1 MIVRTMKRIPPRNL
15 PLWLIVG
22 LLALLSPLAVRAQTA
37 SGSLILVTPAAVVDD
52 RVSVDLLIRSAGLQR
67 YDLLNTANF
76 SIGEPA
82 AAVQVSSAPSAP
94 LTTLVMVNLG
104 SASDADL
111 IRATLRAYFDT
122 YYRPEDQVILYVF
135 GPNLLETFE
144 PADLSTLQS
153 QIDGLTASSLY
164 APIGSMFTTAQERLQ
179 TELAQHP
186 TRAFQALFVGSYLIA
201 NDDPLVGQGFAALGV
216 PLHVIQAHRFRDDST
231 EKLRALATN
240 GGGLFVNNR
249 GGRFLQDGTAVST
262 LALAYEALESSRSIY
277 TLSYRPQRRDLTT
290 EPEVTLTVQLTA
302 QQQVSTSYTYARTF
316 APPQVELAQA
326 ALELRRTP
334 SRSAAGVV
342 FDVSEHQLTARVVFS
357 DNVTRSIQSIQVEL
371 RSAADDQVLLSELD
385 LDPDVDALGNF
396 DVTLPLTAFDQ
407 PDSTTAF
414 RLVVTVTDE
423 LGLSGAAEA
432 EGRLLVAAL
441 PPLPTLTPEPTQPP
455 TATAPPAPTATVP
468 AAAPISAVPQT
479 ITGSDN
485 RLILLFA
492 GIILFLVL
500 VIAVMLV
507 RLRRIS
513 RAARLRSGAAADD
526 QEFITDAGQPDPPTK
541 QPATTP
547 TASPTPPA
555 PATNKLLGRLI
566 VIKGLKELEIP
577 ITRDEF
583 VIGRDSTGGCDY
595 VIAEPYISP
604 RHCMIIHRN
613 GRFAIRD
620 LKAKNGVFVNGERI
634 PIERDVVVPIGSE
647 VSITQNIVVELWDP
661 TTVVNRNTTR
671 MGSTVTQTQ
680 HSQVT
685 GTEHL
690 FRPMLGI
697 RYVDDD
703 EEVGDDYSPL

>member
-15 PLWLIVG
+15 SLWLLLG
-22 LLALLSPLAVRAQTA
+22 LLALISPFAVHAQTA
-37 SGSLILVTPAAVVDD
+37 SGSLLVVTPAAVVDD

-67 YDLLNTANF
+67 YDLLNAANF

-82 AAVQVSSAPSAP
+82 AAVQVTSTPSAP

-111 IRATLRAYFDT
+111 IRATLRAYFDS
-122 YYRPEDQVILYVF
+122 YYRPGDQVILYVF

-144 PADLSTLQS
+144 PTDLSALQS
-153 QIDGLTASSLY
+153 QIDGLIASNLY
-164 APIGSMFTTAQERLQ
+164 APIGSMFTAAQERLQ
-179 TELAQHP
+179 AELAQHP

-216 PLHVIQAHRFRDDST
+216 PLHVLQAHRFRDDST

-249 GGRFLQDGTAVST
+249 GGRFLQDGAAVST
-262 LALAYEALESSRSIY
+262 LALAYEALESSRSVY
-277 TLSYRPQRRDLTT
+277 TLSYSPQRRDLTV
-290 EPEVTLTVQLTA
+290 EPEVTLTVQLSA
-302 QQQVSTSYTYARTF
+302 QQRLSTSYAYERVF
-316 APPQVELAQA
+316 APPQVELADG
-326 ALELRRTP
+326 ALDLRRTP
-334 SRSAAGVV
+334 SRSADSVI

-357 DNVTRSIQSIQVEL
+357 DNVARSVQSIQVEL
-371 RSAADDQVLLSELD
+371 RSTADDEVLISELD

-396 DVTLPLTAFDQ
+396 DLTLPLTNFDQ

-423 LGLSGAAEA
+423 LGLSGSAEA

-441 PPLPTLTPEPTQPP
+441 PPLPTPTPEPTQPP
-455 TATAPPAPTATVP
+455 TATAPPAPTVTVP

-479 ITGSDN
+479 ITASDS

-492 GIILFLVL
+492 GIILFLVV
-500 VIAVMLV
+500 VIVVMLV

-513 RAARLRSGAAADD
+513 RAGRLRNGDAAD

-541 QPATTP
+541 QPAAATP
-547 TASPTPPA
+547 TAAPTPPA
-555 PATNKLLGRLI
+555 PVANKLLGRLI
-566 VIKGLKELEIP
+566 VIRGLKELEIP

-583 VIGRDSTGGCDY
+583 VIGRDSTSGCDY

-634 PIERDVVVPIGSE
+634 PIERDVIVPIGSE